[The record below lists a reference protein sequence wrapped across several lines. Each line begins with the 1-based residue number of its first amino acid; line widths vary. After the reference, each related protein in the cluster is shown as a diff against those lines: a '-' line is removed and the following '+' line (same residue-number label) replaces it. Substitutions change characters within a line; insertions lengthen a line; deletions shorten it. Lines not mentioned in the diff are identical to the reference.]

1 MPRLENQLKTLLL
14 ATCLLCATLF
24 AYPQQI
30 TKLTPSPEWSK
41 AYTPF
46 RIVGNLY
53 YVGTYELTSYLI
65 VTPKGNILIN
75 TGLPGS
81 EQMMREQVEKL
92 GFKFADTKIL
102 LTNQVHPDHVGAM
115 AAIKKMTGAK
125 IIVNEKD
132 AQELADGGKSD
143 YVLTDKSFFYPAVKA
158 DMLLHEHDTIKLGG
172 MQIVALHHPGHT
184 RGATSFLFDVKDG
197 HSSYRVLIANM
208 PSIVG
213 DTKLHGMPTYPN
225 VGKDFAYT
233 LKTMKNLKFD
243 IWLAAHA
250 SQFDLEKKHKP
261 GDPYNPDAFRNQKG
275 YDATLRDLNEA
286 YLKKLGR

>member
-1 MPRLENQLKTLLL
+1 MKAQFKSILMVF
-14 ATCLLCATLF
+14 CLMSTALF
-24 AYPQQI
+24 VYPQQI
-30 TKLTPSPEWSK
+30 VKLTPSPEWSK
-41 AYTPF
+41 AYPPF

-81 EQMMREQVEKL
+81 ENMIRSQVEKL
-92 GFKFADTKIL
+92 GFKFSDIKLL
-102 LTNQVHPDHVGAM
+102 LTNQVHSDHVGAM

-125 IIVNEKD
+125 IMVNEQD
-132 AQELADGGKSD
+132 AQELADGGQSD
-143 YVLTDKSFFYPAVKA
+143 YVLTDKSFFYPPVKA
-158 DMLLHEHDTIKLGG
+158 DVLLHEHDTIKFGRT
-172 MQIVALHHPGHT
+172 QIVALHHPGHT
-184 RGATSFLFDVKDG
+184 RGATSFLFDVQDG
-197 HSSYRVLIANM
+197 HRSYRVLIANM

-213 DTKLHGMPTYPN
+213 DTKLSGMPTYPN

-233 LKTMKNLKFD
+233 LKAMKNIKFD

-250 SQFDLEKKHKP
+250 SQFDLHKKHKP

-275 YDATLRDLNEA
+275 YDAALRNLNNA
-286 YLKKLGR
+286 YLKNLSQ